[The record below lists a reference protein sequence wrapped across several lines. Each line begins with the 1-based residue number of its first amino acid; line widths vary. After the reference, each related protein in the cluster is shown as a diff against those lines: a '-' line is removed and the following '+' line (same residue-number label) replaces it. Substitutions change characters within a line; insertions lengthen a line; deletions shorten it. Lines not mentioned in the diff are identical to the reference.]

1 MCIADEVQAGFC
13 RTGKMW
19 GFEHFDVV
27 PDIVTLG
34 KPMAAGHPVAGLVTT
49 RAIADQFAKRA
60 FYFNTFSGNP
70 VSTLVGDTVLS
81 IMKEDKLTE
90 NCAHVSVYLKQ
101 KLEQLQAKHTLIG
114 NVRGLGMF
122 IGIELVKDHETLEP
136 ATNEALALA
145 EMMKREGVL
154 IGATGRFGN
163 VIKVR
168 PPLVFSNDNAD
179 LLVEKLDKLLTEIS
193 Q

>member
-1 MCIADEVQAGFC
+1 M
-13 RTGKMW
+13 
-19 GFEHFDVV
+19 
-27 PDIVTLG
+27 
-34 KPMAAGHPVAGLVTT
+34 
-49 RAIADQFAKRA
+49 
-60 FYFNTFSGNP
+60 
-70 VSTLVGDTVLS
+70 
-81 IMKEDKLTE
+81 
-90 NCAHVSVYLKQ
+90 YLKQ
-101 KLEQLQAKHTLIG
+101 KLEQLKAKHTLIG

-145 EMMKREGVL
+145 ELMKREGVL

-193 Q
+193 QKSPIEQTKKDR

>member
-1 MCIADEVQAGFC
+1 
-13 RTGKMW
+13 
-19 GFEHFDVV
+19 
-27 PDIVTLG
+27 
-34 KPMAAGHPVAGLVTT
+34 
-49 RAIADQFAKRA
+49 
-60 FYFNTFSGNP
+60 
-70 VSTLVGDTVLS
+70 LS
-81 IMKEDKLTE
+81 IMQEDKLTE

-145 EMMKREGVL
+145 ELMKREGVL

>member
-1 MCIADEVQAGFC
+1 
-13 RTGKMW
+13 
-19 GFEHFDVV
+19 
-27 PDIVTLG
+27 
-34 KPMAAGHPVAGLVTT
+34 
-49 RAIADQFAKRA
+49 
-60 FYFNTFSGNP
+60 
-70 VSTLVGDTVLS
+70 
-81 IMKEDKLTE
+81 
-90 NCAHVSVYLKQ
+90 

-145 EMMKREGVL
+145 ELMKREGVL

-168 PPLVFSNDNAD
+168 PPLVFSNDTAD

-193 Q
+193 QKSPIEQTKKDR